1 MFHALLRT
9 LSLLLALTAMSVLLP
24 VGLTA
29 HGITAHGL
37 IASASAQTVKLATV
51 DFQRAIN
58 EVAEGKAAK
67 TRLESIYAEKKAA
80 LERMQSSLQA
90 KLAEYEKQKVVL
102 SESARKLKE
111 EEINNEQMAFQQA
124 YMRYESEFQQ
134 MYLGAMDTLLQRMR
148 KIAETIGAE
157 RGYTLIIEMT
167 EGGIVY
173 ASSSVDITEELIKRY
188 NTQYPGQ

>member
-1 MFHALLRT
+1 MSRLTSALARILLLLSLTALSALLP
-9 LSLLLALTAMSVLLP
+9 ALP
-24 VGLTA
+24 GVGSA
-29 HGITAHGL
+29 L
-37 IASASAQTVKLATV
+37 IAPAAAQNVKIATV

-67 TRLESIYAEKKAA
+67 ARLESIYAEKKAA

-90 KLAEYEKQKVVL
+90 KMGEYEKQKVVL
-102 SESARKLKE
+102 SEAARKAKE
-111 EEINNEQMAFQQA
+111 EEITNEQMAFQQA

-148 KIAETIGAE
+148 KIAEAIGAE
-157 RGYTLIIEMT
+157 RGYTLIVEMT

-173 ASSSVDITEELIKRY
+173 ASSSIDITDELIKRY